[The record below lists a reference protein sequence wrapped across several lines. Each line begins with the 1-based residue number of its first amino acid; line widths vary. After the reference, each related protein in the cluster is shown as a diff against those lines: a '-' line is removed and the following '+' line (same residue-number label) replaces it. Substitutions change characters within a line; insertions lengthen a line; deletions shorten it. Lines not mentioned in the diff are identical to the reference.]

1 MNKKLLKRIDPYLRR
16 VNLYSAYTLDE
27 MEFVGSVEINTS
39 NIFKDA
45 KDLRPPFVMEH
56 DFYNTLTANGYETS
70 PTFVGITLE
79 AAKIH
84 PKTGDVHDVSLRKV
98 DPENTQ
104 KQYHLH
110 YWLESVEEGY
120 EAQLFSHHEYRPD
133 IRILEGETLADAIER
148 LRTHFKPD
156 WSTSEYQQGK
166 ADQTVRGL
174 VE

>member
-1 MNKKLLKRIDPYLRR
+1 MKPELLKAIDPYLRR
-16 VNLYSAYTLDE
+16 VGLYSAYTLDE
-27 MEFVGSVEINTS
+27 KEFVGSVGIDTS
-39 NIFKDA
+39 NVFKKLEDR
-45 KDLRPPFVMEH
+45 RPPFVMEH

-70 PTFVGITLE
+70 PTFAGITLE

-98 DPENTQ
+98 DPENNQ

-133 IRILEGETLADAIER
+133 VRILDGETLSEAIER
-148 LRTHFKPD
+148 LKTHYRPE
-156 WSTSEYQQGK
+156 WGESYIRGK